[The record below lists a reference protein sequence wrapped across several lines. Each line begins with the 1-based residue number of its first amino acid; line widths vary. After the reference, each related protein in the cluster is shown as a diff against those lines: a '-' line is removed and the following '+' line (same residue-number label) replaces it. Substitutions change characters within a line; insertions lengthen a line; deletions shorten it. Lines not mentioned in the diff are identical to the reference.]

1 MTIEPTAHNDGSSVS
16 PTTETS
22 SHGGAARRRILR
34 GSLIGGSVLVTLRSG
49 TAWALSATG
58 CAQDFADGNGVPA
71 AQLSDS
77 CLTSLG
83 LPTNLNDQQADA
95 SSTSVL
101 NTDPTANTNSTVNDK
116 QGFGRRRVLN
126 INPTLH
132 DKQNIKT
139 KVTR

>member
-1 MTIEPTAHNDGSSVS
+1 MTTEPTAHKDSSSASAKV
-16 PTTETS
+16 EAS
-22 SHGGAARRRILR
+22 SWGGAARRRILR

-58 CAQDFADGNGVPA
+58 CAQDFADGVPA

-95 SSTSVL
+95 SSTRVL
-101 NTDPTANTNSTVNDK
+101 STDPTANTDPTVNDK
-116 QGFGRRRVLN
+116 LGFGRRRVLN
-126 INPTLH
+126 INPTLN